1 MRLIAYF
8 SILNQFM
15 LGGTS
20 MAVLANFI
28 FYAGQAAV
36 FAVLAYAGVM
46 LGKKFRDKKD
56 LQKSR

>member
-1 MRLIAYF
+1 
-8 SILNQFM
+8 
-15 LGGTS
+15 

-36 FAVLAYAGVM
+36 FVVLAYAGVM

>member
-1 MRLIAYF
+1 
-8 SILNQFM
+8 
-15 LGGTS
+15 

-36 FAVLAYAGVM
+36 FAVLAYAAVM